1 MCQKHRKFKD
11 NTYCNSAA
19 GRTGLK
25 GVMCLVLQSE
35 FIHKKTPE
43 ELEKILQMIEKL

>member
-1 MCQKHRKFKD
+1 MCHKHRKLKE
-11 NTYCNSAA
+11 NASCSSAS

-25 GVMCLVLQSE
+25 GVTCLVLQNEYIS
-35 FIHKKTPE
+35 KKTPK